1 MLFLFFNYKIIIVL
15 TFKYTRT
22 ILNVFLYQNPGLNDI
37 SKILIKIWYSKSTN
51 MSLNAKNSAEP
62 YKTLN
67 LNYALIDLQHQIK
80 CSSIHYISNVL
91 WIRCKNEYPFP
102 WQPHFDKD
110 ENK

>member
-1 MLFLFFNYKIIIVL
+1 MLFVFFNYKMIIVL
-15 TFKYTRT
+15 SIQAQLEKV
-22 ILNVFLYQNPGLNDI
+22 ILYQNPGLNDI

-51 MSLNAKNSAEP
+51 MSLNAKNSAKP

-102 WQPHFDKD
+102 WPTLW
-110 ENK
+110 